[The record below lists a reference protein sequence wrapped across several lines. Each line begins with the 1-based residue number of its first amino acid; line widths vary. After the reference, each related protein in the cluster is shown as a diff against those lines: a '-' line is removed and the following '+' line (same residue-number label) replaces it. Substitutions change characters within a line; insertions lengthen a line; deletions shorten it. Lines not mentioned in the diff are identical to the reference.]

1 MLELVEGSLQYHCR
15 TRLIANVVPGWLD
28 VCPAARHLP
37 TAPTESEAEDPPDTE
52 PEEEPQVG

>member
-15 TRLIANVVPGWLD
+15 TRLIADVVPGWLD
-28 VCPAARHLP
+28 VRSV
-37 TAPTESEAEDPPDTE
+37 APTESEAEDPPDTE